1 MSSGVVLTLL
11 TYLGAELRQR
21 LALHDGHWR
30 GGGDGP
36 LRLLGDDELEVGEE
50 VRRAESVAA
59 LAPRRLE
66 ILPREADD
74 TDADLLL
81 ELGDLARLGEL
92 LQRLVDRV

>member
-1 MSSGVVLTLL
+1 MMGTGGVVGMGRFDCSAMMSLRWARRC
-11 TYLGAELRQR
+11 AEPK
-21 LALHDGHWR
+21 AS
-30 GGGDGP
+30 P
-36 LRLLGDDELEVGEE
+36 P
-50 VRRAESVAA
+50 

-66 ILPREADD
+66 VIPREADD